1 MEVQQEE
8 VFNTLLKIT
17 GSKKLAKFLIQ
28 ENKVWS
34 FVTYSNKKNLAK
46 KLEEMDHNYWIHLQK
61 NYLNGIGSK
70 IEFLYE
76 LKNSFSLKTLNKFGW
91 YVGEKM
97 AICLEPIMM
106 PNDEKLHQCF

>member
-1 MEVQQEE
+1 MEVKEE
-8 VFNTLLKIT
+8 VFNTLYQIT
-17 GSKKLAKFLIQ
+17 GSKKLAKFLIK
-28 ENKVWS
+28 ENKVLS

-46 KLEEMDHNYWIHLQK
+46 QLEEMDHNYWIRLQK
-61 NYLNGIGSK
+61 NHLNGIGSK

-76 LKNSFSLKTLNKFGW
+76 LKNKFSLETLNKFGW